1 MRVCAER
8 ERDAKRAQESAKAT
22 ATQGLFCGWDEIFF
36 KSFQFWLVTGYFFFS
51 PPASFCRKSLLA
63 PWKGEGGG
71 ECASWKGEK
80 KKTRHEISSTPFIPC
95 PHTPAFHTHT
105 PPCSM
110 CDHPCP
116 WTEPSRTFQNVLHGI
131 RKHIHART
139 CTPLPSAQYTHRFYC
154 DVRGCI
160 DSPVD
165 KLDFFLCC
173 LSLSLSPRQY

>member
-1 MRVCAER
+1 
-8 ERDAKRAQESAKAT
+8 
-22 ATQGLFCGWDEIFF
+22 
-36 KSFQFWLVTGYFFFS
+36 
-51 PPASFCRKSLLA
+51 
-63 PWKGEGGG
+63 
-71 ECASWKGEK
+71 
-80 KKTRHEISSTPFIPC
+80 
-95 PHTPAFHTHT
+95 
-105 PPCSM
+105 M

-165 KLDFFLCC
+165 KLEFFLCC
-173 LSLSLSPRQY
+173 LSLSLSLLASINHLPMENHYLQNAFGGSLCQGLKNLRRGPPRLSCRAPREPAPHPEGSLLSAGGGPMAVPGLHQHVQ